1 MFTNNIGKNY
11 NSHYA
16 KIRKKL
22 PNIYSKYLYIVHIY
36 TIYRTECGNIFG
48 PQIGCTINSGCRVES
63 RCLFSNTFF
72 QQFWKNIKRQ
82 WSKAEKS
89 TKKAQKKE
97 KKKYEEHDQQKR
109 IFMTLENDLLYVLD
123 SAHLP
128 RTVSVSLTLSSAL
141 SIRS

>member
-22 PNIYSKYLYIVHIY
+22 PNIYSTYLYIVHIY

-63 RCLFSNTFF
+63 SLVVYFLTRFSSSFGKTSNDNGAKR
-72 QQFWKNIKRQ
+72 KNLPKKR
-82 WSKAEKS
+82 
-89 TKKAQKKE
+89 
-97 KKKYEEHDQQKR
+97 KKKRKKKNEEHDQQKR

-128 RTVSVSLTLSSAL
+128 PTIPISLALSL